1 MSKKKITEYNQIVNN
16 IMIFNKEREC
26 MSREDLRKLQSEQ
39 LVKIV
44 AHAYNNVPFYKKKMD
59 DLGVKPEDIKSIDDI
74 TKLPFT
80 TKQDLR
86 DNYPNGLFAVP
97 NSEIVR
103 LHASS
108 GTTGKPIV
116 AGYTAHDIDNWA
128 EGVARCLSAYG
139 ASKEDTIQVSYGY
152 GLFTGGLGAHDG
164 ATKLGATVLPT
175 SSGNTAKQI
184 MLMQDIGCTGI
195 CCTPS
200 YALYLAEEINKSGVR
215 DNIKLKF
222 GAFGAEPWTENM
234 RKELEEKLG
243 IKAYDIY
250 GLTEIS
256 GPGVGGE
263 CECQDGTHLWEDM
276 FYPEI
281 IDPVTTEQLP
291 AGTEGELVFTT
302 LDKWGMPMLR
312 YRTRDLTHLNYE
324 PCRCGRTAVRMGRI
338 LGRSDDMLIIRG
350 VNVFPSQIESVLLEI
365 PEFQGQY
372 FITVDRVNNVDT
384 FDIDVELRPEYYSD
398 DMNAI
403 VALRSKLQ
411 GRLQSVLGIK
421 PTLHIVEPNSI
432 ARSQGKAKHVID
444 KRLLK

>member
-1 MSKKKITEYNQIVNN
+1 
-16 IMIFNKEREC
+16 MIFNKEREC

-195 CCTPS
+195 
-200 YALYLAEEINKSGVR
+200 
-215 DNIKLKF
+215 
-222 GAFGAEPWTENM
+222 
-234 RKELEEKLG
+234 
-243 IKAYDIY
+243 
-250 GLTEIS
+250 
-256 GPGVGGE
+256 
-263 CECQDGTHLWEDM
+263 
-276 FYPEI
+276 
-281 IDPVTTEQLP
+281 
-291 AGTEGELVFTT
+291 
-302 LDKWGMPMLR
+302 
-312 YRTRDLTHLNYE
+312 
-324 PCRCGRTAVRMGRI
+324 
-338 LGRSDDMLIIRG
+338 
-350 VNVFPSQIESVLLEI
+350 
-365 PEFQGQY
+365 
-372 FITVDRVNNVDT
+372 
-384 FDIDVELRPEYYSD
+384 
-398 DMNAI
+398 
-403 VALRSKLQ
+403 
-411 GRLQSVLGIK
+411 
-421 PTLHIVEPNSI
+421 
-432 ARSQGKAKHVID
+432 
-444 KRLLK
+444 